1 MARSN
6 KTFRPTELIAEKLK
20 ERAKKEGKSESDL
33 INMALSCFLGLN
45 LEDNCQTL
53 NEQIK
58 TIQKQINSLIRLNNL
73 KTEP

>member
-20 ERAKKEGKSESDL
+20 EKAKKEGKSESDL

-45 LEDNCQTL
+45 LEDKCETL
-53 NEQIK
+53 NEQVRNIQEQMNTLIK
-58 TIQKQINSLIRLNNL
+58 LNNL
-73 KTEP
+73 KTES